1 MCSSLVGHARRS
13 SAINLPV
20 WRTRNGG
27 SQPSLIS
34 PLLTFVTI
42 VLVTLTVRR
51 SKCYCCK
58 VRQNFYFKGKLL
70 QKLSFSVLGLSVLL
84 SSGLQANV
92 LTNGGFETGD
102 FSSWTVNGGAV
113 VCAGASPFC
122 GVPYEGTFSV
132 TLNSG
137 DSAPTAVLDQA
148 FLTGPGTFYQV
159 SFAYGIMDFVGGAS
173 QQLQVEIISSLGGAH
188 DLLNQTVTSP
198 PSVLATS
205 AFNAPVNYQ
214 LFTFGFIADDTSATL
229 QFTDVATNPTGS
241 IDGKLDAA
249 SVDTPEPGSL
259 LLLAAG
265 LAAMFMGR
273 LKRFTTPD

>member
-1 MCSSLVGHARRS
+1 
-13 SAINLPV
+13 
-20 WRTRNGG
+20 
-27 SQPSLIS
+27 
-34 PLLTFVTI
+34 
-42 VLVTLTVRR
+42 
-51 SKCYCCK
+51 
-58 VRQNFYFKGKLL
+58 
-70 QKLSFSVLGLSVLL
+70 
-84 SSGLQANV
+84 
-92 LTNGGFETGD
+92 
-102 FSSWTVNGGAV
+102 
-113 VCAGASPFC
+113 
-122 GVPYEGTFSV
+122 
-132 TLNSG
+132 
-137 DSAPTAVLDQA
+137 
-148 FLTGPGTFYQV
+148 
-159 SFAYGIMDFVGGAS
+159 MDFVGGAS